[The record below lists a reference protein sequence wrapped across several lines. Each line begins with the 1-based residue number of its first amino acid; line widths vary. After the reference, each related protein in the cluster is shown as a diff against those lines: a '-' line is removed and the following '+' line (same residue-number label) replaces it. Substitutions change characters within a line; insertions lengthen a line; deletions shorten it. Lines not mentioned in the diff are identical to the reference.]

1 MIEAP
6 DELRG
11 QETVCPNCD
20 ATNVLRSIEDV
31 ALAEERERVAREA
44 ERRRFLGNLARAH
57 GPGRGGEAPA
67 GSIPLPPALGSGL
80 AIQAGR
86 RLQDISVYLL
96 GFAYLF
102 LILSLVLALVLVVGT
117 PLSLAWKAVAALSAV
132 LGGILAFVF
141 LKFASDGVRA
151 LADATELLRSLEHR
165 VSQLH
170 EREGVDSAG
179 FTPPAGLPLET
190 ARSGPGAGSGR

>member
-6 DELRG
+6 DELHE

-31 ALAEERERVAREA
+31 AMAEERERAARDA

-57 GPGRGGEAPA
+57 GPGRGADPSGGGA
-67 GSIPLPPALGSGL
+67 IPLPPALGSGL

-165 VSQLH
+165 VTQLH
-170 EREGVDSAG
+170 ERDAAESVRV
-179 FTPPAGLPLET
+179 TPPAGLPLESGLG
-190 ARSGPGAGSGR
+190 AGPGR